1 MKTPEYGLCC
11 DAAHSTKNGLTE
23 YRAHILETG
32 EQILYK
38 NLGNQTVNIGEFL
51 AIIDCIK
58 YIIENDYQN
67 PVIYSDSIT
76 AITWAKNKK
85 TGSKKKN
92 SDLQKAEIF
101 LKVMAEDISRIK
113 ILHWDNKN
121 WGETISDFG
130 NK

>member
-1 MKTPEYGLCC
+1 MTPKHGICC
-11 DAAHSTKNGLTE
+11 DAAHSMKNGITE

-51 AIIDCIK
+51 AIVDCIK
-58 YIIENDYQN
+58 YIIENGYQY
-67 PVIYSDSIT
+67 PVIYSDSLT
-76 AITWAKNKK
+76 AITWVKNKR

-92 SDLQKAEIF
+92 SDLQKAEVF
-101 LKVMAEDISRIK
+101 LKVMTENINGIK

-121 WGETISDFG
+121 WGEIISDFG